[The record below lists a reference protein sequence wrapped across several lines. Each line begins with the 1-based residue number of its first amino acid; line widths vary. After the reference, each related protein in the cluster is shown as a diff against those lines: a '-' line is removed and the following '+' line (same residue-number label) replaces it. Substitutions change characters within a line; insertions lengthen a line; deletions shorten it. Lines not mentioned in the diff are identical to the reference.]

1 MRQRTNLT
9 FGEKRI
15 LNHLEASSCLPHISN
30 YRSHVT
36 NSFRQLQ
43 LLPFWLCI
51 TKGWFFRQTSFF
63 SLVQTHKPKSVV
75 CIAKEHLI
83 LSNPKNLSRRK
94 DQLTRFLNTLKGRS
108 GACYLSTSSF
118 RNGAHRKGLMLYIVI
133 LDSKCLF
140 FPLFQGRFVLNL
152 SEKTTPQKASQRKL
166 MRRPEMDFF
175 RSFVGSQALCFDLKL
190 SKGTYIPRQN
200 QACKTSCSL
209 SQELSFT
216 NLKWHGQPFGAAPQA
231 AKVSHV
237 FFFGQTE
244 GFVGSPKKKKVEL
257 TVRVKVVLVFF
268 SFPTSLYDFMTE
280 NLTLESRFLDILPA
294 WKETG
299 EQPQL

>member
-1 MRQRTNLT
+1 MFVAPCGNVPISRSVKSASWIILKHPHAYHTSPTIDLMSQTLSGNFNCCH
-9 FGEKRI
+9 FGSVSPK
-15 LNHLEASSCLPHISN
+15 
-30 YRSHVT
+30 VG
-36 NSFRQLQ
+36 SFVKLV
-43 LLPFWLCI
+43 
-51 TKGWFFRQTSFF
+51 FF

-244 GFVGSPKKKKVEL
+244 GFVGSPKKK
-257 TVRVKVVLVFF
+257 
-268 SFPTSLYDFMTE
+268 
-280 NLTLESRFLDILPA
+280 ESR
-294 WKETG
+294 TNC
-299 EQPQL
+299 